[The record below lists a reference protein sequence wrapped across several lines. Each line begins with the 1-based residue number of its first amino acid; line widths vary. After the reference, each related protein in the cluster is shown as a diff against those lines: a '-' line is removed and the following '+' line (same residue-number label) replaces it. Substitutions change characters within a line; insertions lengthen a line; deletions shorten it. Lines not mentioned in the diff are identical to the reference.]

1 MSSPDV
7 ELGTTLMGKQD
18 YYAVLGVAENAG
30 PEVVKAAYRA
40 LAKKHHPDCPG
51 GSAERFREITGA
63 WEALSKPDLEFASS
77 LTRLKDLC
85 EDLRRARDQAAY
97 DGGAARPRCESKA
110 EGRHLSARA
119 HHGIVGL
126 LIGAGCIALLVTII
140 VLVVTLAPVV
150 NDLLREIAKRP
161 LK

>member
-18 YYAVLGVAENAG
+18 YYAVLGVAENAD

-51 GSAERFREITGA
+51 GSAARFCEITSA
-63 WEALSKPDLEFASS
+63 WQALSKPDLECASS

-97 DGGAARPRCESKA
+97 DDGTARPHRESMA
-110 EGRHLSARA
+110 EGRPLFARVQ
-119 HHGIVGL
+119 HGIVGL
-126 LIGAGCIALLVTII
+126 LIGFGCVALLVTVI
-140 VLVVTLAPVV
+140 VLVVILAPVM
-150 NDLLREIAKRP
+150 NDLLREVAKKP
-161 LK
+161 LT